1 MSSHV
6 ELRDPGPAFLER
18 HRVVTIA
25 VGLVLL
31 VLAGVALGE
40 LVGTVVA
47 RVVDLGLGAV
57 IEGGSR

>member
-6 ELRDPGPAFLER
+6 ELRDPGPALLER
-18 HRVVTIA
+18 HRVVTVA